1 MEAAAVEAEEVV
13 EVVEAVVEAVGRR
26 RWRWRVDVNRP
37 RHLHR
42 VVDAVIGVVAWG
54 RERESVA
61 RAHDEVAGVEGR
73 PVVGLRRVRVRAD
86 GVRPAHGRARI
97 DRRAARRESKV
108 RDRDRDVARL
118 AGDPVRTR
126 GRGLA
131 RRRQEHEQSQQRQ
144 RKPSPH
150 LNRPVRSRFSIRFP
164 PREEGTSGVV
174 LNLTA

>member
-1 MEAAAVEAEEVV
+1 
-13 EVVEAVVEAVGRR
+13 
-26 RWRWRVDVNRP
+26 
-37 RHLHR
+37 
-42 VVDAVIGVVAWG
+42 
-54 RERESVA
+54 
-61 RAHDEVAGVEGR
+61 
-73 PVVGLRRVRVRAD
+73 
-86 GVRPAHGRARI
+86 
-97 DRRAARRESKV
+97 
-108 RDRDRDVARL
+108 L